1 MRKVLN
7 FLVVLFATL
16 LILTFFCFGFYAA
29 LNFGQGWSDIS
40 IRIVILM
47 TLFSIWMMVLFL
59 LYYILTKVMQ
69 RYQAPATNATMMVSW
84 NEIYISHITSTEMD
98 R

>member
-16 LILTFFCFGFYAA
+16 LILTFFCFGFYTA

-84 NEIYISHITSTEMD
+84 NEAYISHITSTEMD